1 MRHWAHN
8 LLFACFVSGFA
19 SITSPAWTAVPGP
32 TFFAKA
38 KPKPK
43 PKPASKPKPK
53 PPLEGKKP
61 IAIGTIAGKRAA
73 KVRTLIFE
81 QLKES
86 NAYEVADIED
96 LKPGAKK
103 ATIAKSAKA
112 VGAKGVVMGRVSDK
126 YDLTLLVYNG
136 EGKLIDEV
144 TFRGGTP
151 EKLENA
157 VRNEFALVAGEPI
170 AKATGGRNIGEV
182 KPPPTDEVIEEEED
196 EDDAG
201 AEEDKKEEEETGEEE
216 AEEEPKDSEKDED
229 EDEDDGGKKSEPSK
243 PGRDPFEAH
252 AGIRGYNRQFGYSG
266 AVTKLS
272 AYSLP
277 FAPALLIGGRF
288 YPAAFVR
295 DDVLGNIGLTGQ
307 AELGIATTTEYPSPA
322 PSGGTGEVITELET
336 STQEWNIGL
345 IGRIPLE
352 PVEIAVFAVYGE
364 HTFILRGDENTSGLP
379 PLVPDVKY
387 KYIRPGVEVRGR
399 PSDFLVGARVAPR
412 FLTSYEQI
420 DLEGVWFPGASGFG
434 FDLGLLGGY
443 SVLPFLD
450 VVVGFDFLRYGFDF
464 SDVKKDPPPTCATLA
479 PEAPPCQKVA
489 SGASDTYISGWAGAL
504 IHLGGKSPKNK

>member
-1 MRHWAHN
+1 MRHLALN
-8 LLFACFVSGFA
+8 LFLACSVAGFG
-19 SITSPAWTAVPGP
+19 SIASPAWAAVPGP
-32 TFFAKA
+32 RLFA
-38 KPKPK
+38 KPKPQSKAK
-43 PKPASKPKPK
+43 PPKPK

-61 IAIGTIAGKRAA
+61 IAIGTIAGKHAG
-73 KVRTLIFE
+73 KVRQLIFE
-81 QLKES
+81 QLKDS
-86 NAYEVADIED
+86 NAYEVADVED

-112 VGAKGVVMGRVSDK
+112 VGVKGVVMGRVSNK
-126 YDLTLLVYNG
+126 YDLTLVVYD
-136 EGKLIDEV
+136 EKGKLVDEV

-151 EKLENA
+151 EKLENS
-157 VRNEFALVAGEPI
+157 VRNEFALLAGEPI

-196 EDDAG
+196 ETG
-201 AEEDKKEEEETGEEE
+201 ASEEKQEEGEEEEQGEEQ
-216 AEEEPKDSEKDED
+216 AEEEPKDSDED
-229 EDEDDGGKKSEPSK
+229 EKKSEPSK

-295 DDVLGNIGLTGQ
+295 DDVLGNIGLVGQ

-322 PSGGTGEVITELET
+322 PSGGTGEIITELET

-399 PSDFLVGARVAPR
+399 PSDFLVGARGAPR

-434 FDLGLLGGY
+434 FDVGLFGGY

-450 VVVGFDFLRYGFDF
+450 IVAGFDFLRYGFDF
-464 SDVKKDPPPTCATLA
+464 SDVKKNPPPTCATLA
-479 PEAPPCQKVA
+479 PEDPPCQKVA
-489 SGASDTYISGWAGAL
+489 SGASDVYISGWVGAL
-504 IHLGGKSPKNK
+504 IHLGGKSPKGK

>member
-1 MRHWAHN
+1 
-8 LLFACFVSGFA
+8 
-19 SITSPAWTAVPGP
+19 
-32 TFFAKA
+32 
-38 KPKPK
+38 
-43 PKPASKPKPK
+43 
-53 PPLEGKKP
+53 
-61 IAIGTIAGKRAA
+61 
-73 KVRTLIFE
+73 
-81 QLKES
+81 
-86 NAYEVADIED
+86 
-96 LKPGAKK
+96 
-103 ATIAKSAKA
+103 
-112 VGAKGVVMGRVSDK
+112 MGRVSDK
-126 YDLTLLVYNG
+126 YDLTLLVYNAD
-136 EGKLIDEV
+136 GKLIDEV

-157 VRNEFALVAGEPI
+157 IRNEFAVVAGEPI
-170 AKATGGRNIGEV
+170 AKATGGKNIGEV
-182 KPPPTDEVIEEEED
+182 TPPPTDEVVEEEEED
-196 EDDAG
+196 DPNAS
-201 AEEDKKEEEETGEEE
+201 EEKKEDEEE
-216 AEEEPKDSEKDED
+216 AEEKSEEEPAEEEPKADEEK
-229 EDEDDGGKKSEPSK
+229 EDDDEKAAPTK

-272 AYSLP
+272 SYNLP

-322 PSGGTGEVITELET
+322 PGGGAGQIITELKT

-352 PVEIAVFAVYGE
+352 PVEIAVFALYGE
-364 HTFILRGDENTSGLP
+364 HTFILKGDENTSGLP

-387 KYIRPGVEVRGR
+387 KYIRPDVEVRGR

-464 SDVKKDPPPTCATLA
+464 ADVKKNPPPTCASLA

-504 IHLGGKSPKNK
+504 IHLGGKSKKSK